1 MIHVLS
7 KEIKASTLLLTEIEG
22 PRQQAKQQA
31 SLSKFVIIQTPKKM
45 CVCVCIYMSF
55 WVKYTHA
62 Q

>member
-31 SLSKFVIIQTPKKM
+31 SLSKFVIIQTPKK
-45 CVCVCIYMSF
+45 
-55 WVKYTHA
+55 K
-62 Q
+62 